1 MFKSHTLV
9 PGQTPTVH
17 AMALGRV
24 ENTLE
29 NRYVVPDTQILP
41 KKQQKVKHDP
51 SRDGRIVAGPF

>member
-41 KKQQKVKHDP
+41 KNSK
-51 SRDGRIVAGPF
+51 R